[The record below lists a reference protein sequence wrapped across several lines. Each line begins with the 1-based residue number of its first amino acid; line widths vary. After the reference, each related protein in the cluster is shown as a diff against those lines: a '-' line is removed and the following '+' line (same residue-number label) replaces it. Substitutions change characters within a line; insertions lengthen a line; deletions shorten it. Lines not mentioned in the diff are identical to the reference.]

1 MKARK
6 FTSTRIKELL
16 ELSLCNFLLVQTGTL
31 AHVVLAYIIS
41 LFKIVISAFI
51 GMMLPVDNK
60 IEASGLGACRGHLGD
75 PPVANHSLAC
85 FPATA
90 HSAL

>member
-51 GMMLPVDNK
+51 GMMLPVDK
-60 IEASGLGACRGHLGD
+60 KSKQAGLGPVEVTLGIL
-75 PPVANHSLAC
+75 PWLIIH
-85 FPATA
+85 
-90 HSAL
+90 